1 VFNDIPGLEDRYLEV
16 MVKLKA
22 YEQEH
27 LLDHYQKLD
36 GESLSSFIEELNK
49 LDFDK
54 MDKERKKLD
63 QKKEQDKI
71 TPYPAKHLHDLRTTA
86 SETKATWRKKGLEA
100 ISRGEV
106 AVVLVAGGQGTRLGF
121 NKPKGMYNIGLPSNK
136 TLFQLQAEKIQKLRA
151 LARKY
156 TKKNKDS
163 TIPAPRIPWYIM
175 TSEATHSETVDFLL
189 SGKDAKI
196 HRGNLPREDVK
207 CFRQGMMP
215 CVSKDGKKIL
225 LSSVGKIA
233 ESPNGNGGLYSALAH
248 SGILKEMKESG
259 IKYVHAYCV
268 DNALTKIADPYFI
281 GFCIDTKA
289 DAANKVLPKREP
301 NERVGV
307 MCLRNDEPGVCE
319 YSEITERNKN
329 MRDRSGNLVFGA
341 ANICSHFFTTE
352 FLVKFIKEEGGNLPF
367 HIARKAIPTIDEAGR
382 PFKPSQPNGIKMEM
396 FIFDIFA
403 FAENVKCL
411 MVPRASEFSPVK
423 NKPGVGK
430 MDAPDVARA
439 DVNRYHISLLK
450 SAGYQ
455 ISTTAPQGRGA
466 VSMEFNESSF
476 TEQTLKD
483 FSRLNSF
490 GAPKFV
496 LVYGAYVDD
505 GSGRRE
511 SWCPDTT
518 TAMGLI
524 NKELKDVFAN
534 GTYFML
540 KLPVERQGSSVSR
553 LLL

>member
-1 VFNDIPGLEDRYLEV
+1 MGIACCRPLHVLPCPPRQSVFNDIPGLEDRYLEV
-16 MVKLKA
+16 MVRLKA

-163 TIPAPRIPWYIM
+163 TIPAPRIPCNDDNGGGDELM
-175 TSEATHSETVDFLL
+175 VM
-189 SGKDAKI
+189 KI

-215 CVSKDGKKIL
+215 CVSKVGGRCNSLYFIYLKDGKKIL

-352 FLVKFIKEEGGNLPF
+352 YL
-367 HIARKAIPTIDEAGR
+367 H
-382 PFKPSQPNGIKMEM
+382 
-396 FIFDIFA
+396 
-403 FAENVKCL
+403 
-411 MVPRASEFSPVK
+411 
-423 NKPGVGK
+423 
-430 MDAPDVARA
+430 
-439 DVNRYHISLLK
+439 LL
-450 SAGYQ
+450 
-455 ISTTAPQGRGA
+455 R
-466 VSMEFNESSF
+466 M
-476 TEQTLKD
+476 
-483 FSRLNSF
+483 
-490 GAPKFV
+490 
-496 LVYGAYVDD
+496 
-505 GSGRRE
+505 
-511 SWCPDTT
+511 
-518 TAMGLI
+518 
-524 NKELKDVFAN
+524 
-534 GTYFML
+534 
-540 KLPVERQGSSVSR
+540 
-553 LLL
+553 